1 MRACV
6 LIAYLYVDKISSSK
20 KLTAEELRSRNQRL
34 FHESMRL
41 ILSPLIDAGKHGIEM
56 CGGDGA
62 VRKVHPVLACYVAD
76 YPEQCLVACSKYGTC
91 PKCQVRKEALQEMEQ
106 SNPRTQKWT
115 SSIINDSLSSSNTSS
130 QFYNKCMSQDVSGSL
145 HRPFWNDFP
154 FTDIHTSITPDI
166 LHQLYQGVLKHL
178 ITWCQT
184 AMSTTELDRRIRTLP
199 PAYGVRHFKNG
210 ISALSQIS
218 GAERKNMAKILLG
231 CLIGAIPKKG
241 LLAVKSIL
249 DFVYLAQY
257 STHDSDTLKYI
268 EEALISWEENRVFFL
283 DTGIRENFNIPKFH
297 SLLHYIDSIRL
308 FGATDNY
315 NTEMFERLHIDFAKL
330 GWRASNKRDEFPQM
344 ISWLSRQEKID
355 SFESYLS
362 TSSSETEDSSEDK
375 PNQVHQSVA
384 GTFTLAK
391 FPNYPNKSI
400 SNISRS
406 HCAPAF
412 ERHLKEY
419 LNTFLT
425 QRTSNQ
431 RANLFP
437 LPFNRLDVYNQFKF
451 CSLSLQD
458 EEGEEKRDIVKAIPI
473 SRQLPLGRF
482 DTVIVLKTDNA
493 ESTGLAGRYIIC

>member
-1 MRACV
+1 
-6 LIAYLYVDKISSSK
+6 
-20 KLTAEELRSRNQRL
+20 
-34 FHESMRL
+34 MRL

-56 CGGDGA
+56 CGGDGG
-62 VRKVHPVLACYVAD
+62 VQKVHPVLACYVAD

-91 PKCQVRKEALQEMEQ
+91 PKCQTHKDTLQEMER

-115 SSIINDSLSSSNTSS
+115 SSVIDDAMSSSNTPS
-130 QFYNKCMSQDVSGSL
+130 QFYNKCMGEDVSGSL
-145 HRPFWNDFP
+145 HRPFWQDFP
-154 FTDIHTSITPDI
+154 FTDIHTSITPDV
-166 LHQLYQGVLKHL
+166 LHQLYQGILKHL
-178 ITWCQT
+178 ISWCQI
-184 AMSTTELDRRIRTLP
+184 AMSPTELDRRIRTLP

-218 GAERKNMAKILLG
+218 GTERKNMAKILLG

-249 DFVYLAQY
+249 DFIYLAQY
-257 STHDSDTLKYI
+257 TTHDSDTLKYM
-268 EEALISWEENRVFFL
+268 EDALMTWEENRSFFL
-283 DTGIRENFNIPKFH
+283 ETSIRNDFNIPKFH
-297 SLLHYIDSIRL
+297 SLLHYVDSIRL

-315 NTEMFERLHIDFAKL
+315 NTEMFERLHIDFAKH
-330 GWRASNKRDEFPQM
+330 GWRASNRRDEFPQM

-362 TSSSETEDSSEDK
+362 SSEAEDSSNDE
-375 PNQVHQSVA
+375 PNQSHQFVFGSVSH
-384 GTFTLAK
+384 AK

-406 HCAPAF
+406 HHAPAF

-425 QRTSNQ
+425 RIHRTSNQ

-437 LPFNRLDVYNQFKF
+437 LPIKCLDVFNQIKF
-451 CSLSLQD
+451 SPLGLQD
-458 EEGEEKRDIVKAIPI
+458 EDEERDIVKAIPI
-473 SRQLPLGRF
+473 SRQLPSGRF
-482 DTVIVLKTDNA
+482 DTVIVLKTDDA
-493 ESTGLAGRYIIC
+493 ESTGLAGTCHLITVQSHMPMRLS